1 MLGNL
6 MKVFL
11 QYGDMKAAV
20 QVMLKITVMKNELT
34 TVVPAN
40 TLTLFL
46 NKCIE
51 CKDTPMALVHLP
63 SFSFLFVLL

>member
-11 QYGDMKAAV
+11 QYGDMKAAI
-20 QVMLKITVMKNELT
+20 QVMHKISAIKNELR
-34 TVVPAN
+34 TVVSAN
-40 TLTLFL
+40 TLNLFL

-51 CKDTPMALVHLP
+51 CKETPTALV
-63 SFSFLFVLL
+63 FSIS